1 MKEEPAMKT
10 IQSTEICY
18 EITVPKEKEN
28 FRLDRFLGE
37 LNIFNTRSQALKA
50 IKQNKILLKG
60 KPLKPSF
67 QLTGEDVLTIY
78 LPAKSSKEELTAYDF
93 PILCLYEDEDV
104 LVVEKPAGLVT
115 HPAPGHKSD
124 TLINA
129 LFQNKNL
136 STGSH
141 PLRPGLVHRLDK
153 DTSGLLVLA
162 KNKFSEENLIEQF
175 KTRTI
180 ERIYWGITLKPPQQS
195 NGKIESYLTRHPKDR
210 KRFTSLP
217 LASAS
222 DGKKAVTNY
231 RILKQHDS
239 GLTWMEDSL
248 ETGRTHQIRVHSAFL
263 NCPLAG
269 DKIYGRAK
277 YKNLQNKQL
286 QNLCKTF
293 NRVALHA
300 HTLRFHHPRT
310 GKPLSFTSPWPND
323 LLPLL
328 KHLNFM

>member
-1 MKEEPAMKT
+1 MKNTQTE
-10 IQSTEICY
+10 EICY
-18 EITVPKEKEN
+18 KITVPKEQGN
-28 FRLDRFLGE
+28 FRLDQFLGE
-37 LNIFNTRSQALKA
+37 QGLFKNRSQALKA
-50 IKQNKILLKG
+50 IKQNKVLLKE

-67 QLTGEDVLTIY
+67 QLKGGDVLTIY
-78 LPAKSSKEELTAYDF
+78 LPAKLPEENLTSYDF
-93 PILCLYEDEDV
+93 PVPCLHEDEDI
-104 LVVEKPAGLVT
+104 LVVNKPAGLVT

-129 LFQNKNL
+129 LFQKKNL
-136 STGSH
+136 SPGSH

-162 KNKFSEENLIEQF
+162 KNKFSEENLIGQF

-180 ERIYWGITLKPPQQS
+180 ERIYWGITLKPFHQS
-195 NGKIESYLTRHPKDR
+195 KGKIESYLTRHPKNR
-210 KRFTSLP
+210 KRFISLP
-217 LASAS
+217 AASAS
-222 DGKKAVTNY
+222 DGKKAITNY

-239 GLTWMEDSL
+239 GLTWMEYSL
-248 ETGRTHQIRVHSAFL
+248 ETGRTHQIRVHSVFL
-263 NCPLAG
+263 NCPLVG
-269 DKIYGRAK
+269 DNIYGRAK
-277 YKNLQNKQL
+277 WKNLHSKKL
-286 QNLCKTF
+286 QNLCKTL